1 MSAIAPSDRSS
12 RLALIRGFNN
22 TADARVVRWGNR
34 EGYAFRATHGSA
46 EGVARAGFVVVH
58 LGADRFVAIVR
69 S

>member
-1 MSAIAPSDRSS
+1 
-12 RLALIRGFNN
+12 LIRGFNN
-22 TADARVVRWGNR
+22 TADACVVRWGNR

-58 LGADRFVAIVR
+58 LGADRFVALVR